1 MPQDYEFEVTIIAV
15 VRVCAENE
23 SLAREVVA
31 SSALAAPSA
40 DEIRLAN
47 QADFVMGKV
56 ATVVSVDFS
65 LEEDSIKLIEI
76 DCQQ

>member
-1 MPQDYEFEVTIIAV
+1 VQRDE
-15 VRVCAENE
+15 
-23 SLAREVVA
+23 
-31 SSALAAPSA
+31 LAAVHSITSSA

-65 LEEDSIKLIEI
+65 LEDDSAKLIGI
-76 DCQQ
+76 DRHH